1 MKKIV
6 QLMMVA
12 SLGLFATSCYNDALP
27 EEPIPANVSYKTNVQ
42 NIFNKNCIGCHKG
55 AVNTNPNLTDGNSYL
70 SLTTAN
76 ATTGEVFVTPGDA
89 SGSILYQAMTGK
101 GAPQMP
107 PNGALSASKLALVE
121 KWINDGAANN

>member
-12 SLGLFATSCYNDALP
+12 FLGLFATSCYNDALP
-27 EEPIPANVSYKTNVQ
+27 EEPVPANVSFKTNIQ
-42 NIFNKNCIGCHKG
+42 NIFNKNCIGCHKSG
-55 AVNTNPNLTDGNSYL
+55 LTSPNLTDGSSYL
-70 SLTTAN
+70 ALTTVN
-76 ATTGEVFVTPGDA
+76 TDGEILVSPGDA